1 MSWINELKTAVIEE
15 DIQNI
20 TDITD
25 NLPQFEDINEAEEA
39 LSLIQEA
46 IRIVKEK
53 KRETLDIMNKIKQTK
68 TFLTS

>member
-20 TDITD
+20 TKITD
-25 NLPQFEDINEAEEA
+25 TLPRFEDIDEAEKA
-39 LSLIQEA
+39 LSLIREA

-53 KRETLDIMNKIKQTK
+53 RRETLDIMNKIRQTK

>member
-1 MSWINELKTAVIEE
+1 MSWINNLKTAVIEK

-20 TDITD
+20 TEITD
-25 NLPQFEDINEAEEA
+25 TLPQFEDINEAEEA

-46 IRIVKEK
+46 IKIVKNK
-53 KRETLDIMNKIKQTK
+53 KQETLNIMNKIKQTK